1 MGPGPPINISFTLK
15 TNGVGRMVGSLQ
27 GLCWISQEHETGWVK
42 SQYGRQLLQM
52 TLWAGGSSREQ
63 QGPQQYLLPAD
74 AAKKL
79 FLLFISL
86 KQFSVSEVHTTTSL
100 NPKFVKMCNPGS
112 EDHWNCCRPA
122 TWKKDVTHSFKM
134 GCKIYFGLI
143 FIDCNVKHMTSTVF
157 FTLVLCM
164 CFSELGQCVLFI

>member
-15 TNGVGRMVGSLQ
+15 KTGVGGMVGSLQ
-27 GLCWISQEHETGWVK
+27 GLCWIPQEHETSWVK

-52 TLWAGGSSREQ
+52 TLWAGGSGREQ

-74 AAKKL
+74 TAKKL

-86 KQFSVSEVHTTTSL
+86 KQFSVSEAHTTTSP

-112 EDHWNCCRPA
+112 EDHWNTSLFDFSAAGRPPERRM
-122 TWKKDVTHSFKM
+122 W
-134 GCKIYFGLI
+134 LI
-143 FIDCNVKHMTSTVF
+143 HLKWAVKSI
-157 FTLVLCM
+157 LV
-164 CFSELGQCVLFI
+164 